1 VRVDAELVRDIALR
15 ASGLLVSTLYGP
27 PVYPPQPE
35 GATETAYGGAEWPTS
50 AGPDRYRRGIY
61 TFLKRTAPYA
71 MYNTFDAPSGE
82 VCLAQREASNTPLQS
97 LALLNDAVF
106 LEAARHL
113 GTQVAQHAGDDE
125 DRVRQLFQ
133 RCLTRD
139 PRPAE
144 LTSLLAFAAR
154 QRARLSHGELTA
166 RSLLGPSSASAE
178 PAPDPAANAPEL
190 DEQAVWTIV
199 ARVVLNLDET
209 ITRN

>member
-1 VRVDAELVRDIALR
+1 
-15 ASGLLVSTLYGP
+15 
-27 PVYPPQPE
+27 VYPPQPE

-50 AGPDRYRRGIY
+50 SGPDRYRRGIY

-106 LEAARHL
+106 LEAAEHL
-113 GTQVAQHAGDDE
+113 GMQLAQVAGGDE
-125 DRVRQLFQ
+125 ERVRQLFQ

-144 LTSLLAFAAR
+144 LTSMRAFAAR
-154 QRARLSHGELTA
+154 QRARLAAGELA
-166 RSLLGPSSASAE
+166 AGPLRATRPGPAE
-178 PAPDPAANAPEL
+178 NAPDPALNTQAL
-190 DEQAVWTIV
+190 GEQAVWTML